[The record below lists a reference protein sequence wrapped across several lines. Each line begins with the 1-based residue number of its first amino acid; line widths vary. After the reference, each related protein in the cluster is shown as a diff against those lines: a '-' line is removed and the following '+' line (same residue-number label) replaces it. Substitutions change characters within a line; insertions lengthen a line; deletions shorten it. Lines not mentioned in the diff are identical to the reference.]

1 MAKGMDEM
9 LSEAVEML
17 PPVGKTVVFDDFK
30 AQLYSANPNN
40 GRDVFSYLIRQGL
53 VQKRLSRNSDG
64 QMVVLLS
71 RKE

>member
-9 LSEAVEML
+9 LGDAIEML
-17 PPVGKTVVFDDFK
+17 PPAGKTIVFDDFK
-30 AQLYSANPNN
+30 AQLYAANPNN

-53 VQKRLSRNSDG
+53 IQKKLSKNSDG